1 MSNAGA
7 SIPIAAEHALAGR
20 LPVLGAGR
28 IYTGFGPYLL
38 TFTAIAAA
46 SYSYLVGTALIGVGS
61 TRLGLVGYLIG
72 LVLGMAF
79 VSLAGGAL
87 SYRYGVDTVDA
98 GKAALGMRG
107 SLALLV
113 GVLVCTLGWANVL
126 LAMTARGA
134 VRVLNAAYAGPVA
147 HEEIEVIAVG
157 LTLLCLLWLL
167 VRMGAGWMERVAT
180 YCAGTQLV
188 IAVILL
194 YAVLCK
200 FGVTRVL
207 ITDVPHD
214 QAYSPDRITQLTYAV
229 EFGVCNS
236 LGMLPYMG
244 GLARLVRS
252 PRHLVGPSVLG
263 YAVFGAFVIAAVGAL
278 ATAGTGKID
287 PSDWIPLVMGARG
300 GTMLFGVMLIANLGA
315 LVTQVYLAGV
325 SVQQIR
331 AFTRLPWSVVVA
343 VVLIPGV
350 FVAFNTRWILDHVI
364 NWLAYN
370 GVLFVGLSA
379 VLFVDFFVL
388 RREQVVP
395 AQLFAARPGQHY
407 WFWGGVNWV
416 AVAVVAGATA
426 VYLWLFDPLTLRA
439 SVWFRYAG
447 AAVPTVVISSLA
459 YYALMNILVIPR
471 GVGGYRGP
479 GANRAPVEVKL

>member
-1 MSNAGA
+1 MSDTGVDAPA
-7 SIPIAAEHALAGR
+7 VAEHALAGR
-20 LPVLGAGR
+20 MPVLGAGR
-28 IYTGFGPYLL
+28 IYTDFGSYML
-38 TFTAIAAA
+38 TFTAIAAG

-61 TRLGLVGYLIG
+61 TRLGLAGYLIG
-72 LVLGMAF
+72 LVLGMSF

-98 GKAALGMRG
+98 GKATLGMRG

-134 VRVLNAAYAGPVA
+134 VRVLNAGHPGSVAGTEA
-147 HEEIEVIAVG
+147 EVIVVG
-157 LTLLCLLWLL
+157 LILVIVLWLL
-167 VRMGAGWMERVAT
+167 VRRGPAWMERVAT

-188 IAVILL
+188 IALILL
-194 YAVLCK
+194 AAVLYR
-200 FGVTRVL
+200 FGVAKVL
-207 ITDVPHD
+207 ITDVPAE
-214 QAYSPDRITQLTYAV
+214 QAYSPDRIIQLTYAV

-244 GLARLVRS
+244 GLSRLVRS
-252 PRHLVGPSVLG
+252 ARHLVSPSVLG

-278 ATAGTGKID
+278 ATAGTGRVD
-287 PSDWIPLVMGARG
+287 PGDWIPLVAGVRG
-300 GTMLFGVMLIANLGA
+300 GTLLFGVMLIANLGA

-331 AFTRLPWSVVVA
+331 AFARLPWSVVVA

-350 FVAFNTRWILDHVI
+350 LVTFNTRWVLDHVM

-388 RREQVVP
+388 RREEVVP
-395 AQLFAARPGQHY
+395 AQLFAARPGQRY

-439 SVWFRYAG
+439 GVWFRYAG

-459 YYALMNILVIPR
+459 YYLLMRVLVVPR
-471 GVGGYRGP
+471 GIGGYRGS
-479 GANRAPVEVKL
+479 GENLAPVEVKL

>member
-1 MSNAGA
+1 M
-7 SIPIAAEHALAGR
+7 
-20 LPVLGAGR
+20 PVLGAGR
-28 IYTGFGPYLL
+28 IYTGFGSYLL
-38 TFTAIAAA
+38 TFTAIAAG
-46 SYSYLVGTALIGVGS
+46 SYSYLVGTALINVGS
-61 TRLGLVGYLIG
+61 TRIGLTGYLIG
-72 LVLGMAF
+72 LVLGMSF

-98 GKAALGMRG
+98 GKATLGMRG
-107 SLALLV
+107 SMALLV

-134 VRVLNAAYAGPVA
+134 VRVLNAGHAGPA
-147 HEEIEVIAVG
+147 AGAEFEVIIVG
-157 LTLLCLLWLL
+157 LALLVLLWLL
-167 VRMGAGWMERVAT
+167 VRRGPAGMGRVAT

-188 IAVILL
+188 VALILL
-194 YAVLCK
+194 AAVLYR
-200 FGVTRVL
+200 FGITKVL
-207 ITDVPHD
+207 ITDVPAQ
-214 QAYSPDRITQLTYAV
+214 QAYSHDRITQLTYAV

-244 GLARLVRS
+244 GLSRLVRNA
-252 PRHLVGPSVLG
+252 RHLVTPAVLG

-278 ATAGTGKID
+278 ATAGTGQVD
-287 PSDWIPLVMGARG
+287 PGDWIPLVAGVRG
-300 GTMLFGVMLIANLGA
+300 GTLLFGIMLIANLGA
-315 LVTQVYLAGV
+315 LVSQIYLAGV
-325 SVQQIR
+325 SIQQIR
-331 AFTRLPWSVVVA
+331 VFARLPWSVVVA

-350 FVAFNTRWILDHVI
+350 FVTFNTRWVLDHVM

-395 AQLFAARPGQHY
+395 AQLFAARPGQQY

-426 VYLWLFDPLTLRA
+426 VYLWLFNPLTLRA
-439 SVWFRYAG
+439 GVWFRYAG
-447 AAVPTVVISSLA
+447 AALPTVVISSLA
-459 YYALMNILVIPR
+459 YYLLMSVLVIPR
-471 GVGGYRGP
+471 GIGGYGCS
-479 GANRAPVEVKL
+479 GANRTSVEVKL